1 MGLYQSPLMVAVAG
15 SAPAADWAVRQQ
27 AATQTQAAVTV
38 LLEAERGRTD
48 QAETVE
54 APGAALAVL
63 ARWAGLH
70 LLDRRLVV
78 AVAAQPVARLETARV
93 VRLSLRTREV

>member
-1 MGLYQSPLMVAVAG
+1 M
-15 SAPAADWAVRQQ
+15 
-27 AATQTQAAVTV
+27 
-38 LLEAERGRTD
+38 
-48 QAETVE
+48 
-54 APGAALAVL
+54 
-63 ARWAGLH
+63 AGLH